1 MNTSTQ
7 TRVTRIVMAAL
18 FGVLA
23 YLCTLIFHLKVGFLT
38 FDIKDAVLS
47 LAGMLFGP
55 IAALCSTVI
64 AVLIEAISISSTGPY
79 GTIMDAISS
88 LTFVLPISLI
98 YTFRR
103 RLSFAAIGLTLSV
116 LLMTSAMML
125 ANLLIT
131 PLYMGVSGAEVAA
144 LIPTLL
150 LPFNLTKAILN
161 AGVVLMIYKPISEIM
176 RRAGLHGRAKKE
188 EHFTFTFMSA
198 LVIGIG
204 LLLVVLAALYFV
216 LEMGATLG

>member
-1 MNTSTQ
+1 MTDRR
-7 TRVTRIVMAAL
+7 TRNTRIVMAAL

-38 FDIKDAVLS
+38 FDIKDAVLTLS
-47 LAGMLFGP
+47 GMLFGP
-55 IAALCSTVI
+55 IAALASTVI
-64 AVLIEAISISSTGPY
+64 AVLIEAISIGSTGPY

-88 LTFVLPISLI
+88 LTFVLPVSLI
-98 YTFRR
+98 YTYRR
-103 RLSFAAIGLTLSV
+103 HLSFAAIGLTLSV

-161 AGVVLMIYKPISEIM
+161 AGVVLVIYKPISEIM
-176 RRAGLHGRAKKE
+176 RRAGVHGKE
-188 EHFTFTFMSA
+188 KREERFTFTWVSA
-198 LVIGIG
+198 LIIAVG
-204 LLLVVLAALYFV
+204 LALIVCAALYFV
-216 LEMGATLG
+216 LEMGATLE

>member
-1 MNTSTQ
+1 MTDTK
-7 TRVTRIVMAAL
+7 TRTKRIVMAAL

-38 FDIKDAVLS
+38 FDIKDAVLT

-55 IAALCSTVI
+55 IAALASTAI

-88 LTFVLPISLI
+88 VTFVLPVSLI
-98 YTFRR
+98 YTYRR
-103 RLSFAAIGLTLSV
+103 HLSFAAIGLTLSV

-161 AGVVLMIYKPISEIM
+161 AGVVLVIYKPISEII
-176 RRAGLHGRAKKE
+176 RRAGLHGKARKE
-188 EHFTFTFMSA
+188 EQFNFNWVS
-198 LVIGIG
+198 LLIIGIG
-204 LLLVVLAALYFV
+204 IALVVLAALYFV
-216 LEMGATLG
+216 LEMGATLA